1 MSEFDEFAEALMGQ
15 LSVEIDEEKV
25 IVELAKK
32 IKEDRSFT
40 VEFDDIESVS
50 KNLFVDLAQS
60 VNEYMGLEVSK
71 DLSIEY
77 LKLDEFKRLKGKK
90 VFTENGRIYVDKLFD
105 AVAKNDLKTISEL
118 IKEDITKFLV
128 YSTYVKSYI
137 SKISITYGDYLD
149 SKIYLNR
156 FILDNYPRII
166 LYKLGTPYES
176 NAESVKSGYFGAMKM
191 TILEEI
197 VHSVQDNLHRL
208 NIQAVMQVNTI
219 NEELAK
225 TILALDD
232 KTVTQLTEYLQLMTV
247 PDEFQVAKKT
257 NLFFML
263 NPDNFITNVMGPDVM
278 TYTHVEIDPKI
289 SELVPSLEEIYKKWL
304 KVSDNKWEIFTHGG
318 RKPTGI
324 DALKFVEKME
334 LLGAGEIL
342 LTSMD
347 RDGTKKGYDLDL
359 TKKVSNLVNIPVI
372 ASGGVG
378 NLEHL
383 HQGIKIGKASAVL
396 AASIFHFGEHSILEA
411 KQYLDSK
418 GIPVRI

>member
-25 IVELAKK
+25 IAELAKK

-40 VEFDDIESVS
+40 VKFDDIESVS
-50 KNLFVDLAQS
+50 QNLFADLVQR

-77 LKLDEFKRLKGKK
+77 LKLDEFKRLKGRK
-90 VFTENGRIYVDKLFD
+90 VFTETGREYVDKLFD

-118 IKEDITKFLV
+118 IKENTAKFLV

-137 SKISITYGDYLD
+137 SKISTTYGDYLD

-156 FILDNYPRII
+156 FILDDYPRII
-166 LYKLGTPYES
+166 LYKQGSPYES

-197 VHSVQDNLHRL
+197 IHSVQDNLHRL
-208 NIQAVMQVNTI
+208 NTQAVMDVNTI

-225 TILALDD
+225 TILELDD
-232 KTVTQLTEYLQLMTV
+232 KTVSQLTEYLQLQLV
-247 PDEFQVAKKT
+247 PDEFQIAKKA

-289 SELVPSLEEIYKKWL
+289 SELIPSLEEIYKRWL
-304 KVSDNKWEIFTHGG
+304 KPIQAQHAVFTTMEGMAEFVVQQILKDDADFQNYLTTFVGTNYSDYSVKKSTGKEFTQNIFNVYGKDTFL
-318 RKPTGI
+318 KLITDPPNTKELK
-324 DALKFVEKME
+324 DAQLY
-334 LLGAGEIL
+334 LN
-342 LTSMD
+342 
-347 RDGTKKGYDLDL
+347 R
-359 TKKVSNLVNIPVI
+359 
-372 ASGGVG
+372 
-378 NLEHL
+378 
-383 HQGIKIGKASAVL
+383 IK
-396 AASIFHFGEHSILEA
+396 
-411 KQYLDSK
+411 
-418 GIPVRI
+418 

>member
-25 IVELAKK
+25 IAELAKK

-40 VEFDDIESVS
+40 VKFDDIESVS
-50 KNLFVDLAQS
+50 QNLFADLVQR

-71 DLSIEY
+71 ELSIEY
-77 LKLDEFKRLKGKK
+77 LKLDEFKRLKGRK
-90 VFTENGRIYVDKLFD
+90 VFTETGREYVDKLFD

-118 IKEDITKFLV
+118 IKENTAKFLV

-137 SKISITYGDYLD
+137 SKISTTYGDYLD

-156 FILDNYPRII
+156 FILDDYPRII
-166 LYKLGTPYES
+166 LYKQGSPYES

-197 VHSVQDNLHRL
+197 IHSVQDDLHRL
-208 NIQAVMQVNTI
+208 NTQAVMDVNTI

-225 TILALDD
+225 TILELDD
-232 KTVTQLTEYLQLMTV
+232 KTVTHLTEYLQLQLV
-247 PDEFQVAKKT
+247 PDEFQIAKKA

-289 SELVPSLEEIYKKWL
+289 SELIPSLEEIYKRWL
-304 KVSDNKWEIFTHGG
+304 KPIQAQHAVFTTMEGMAEFVVQQILKDDADFQNYLTTFVGTNYSDYSVKKSTGKEFTQNIFNVYGKDTFL
-318 RKPTGI
+318 KLITDPPNTKELK
-324 DALKFVEKME
+324 DAQLY
-334 LLGAGEIL
+334 LN
-342 LTSMD
+342 
-347 RDGTKKGYDLDL
+347 R
-359 TKKVSNLVNIPVI
+359 
-372 ASGGVG
+372 
-378 NLEHL
+378 
-383 HQGIKIGKASAVL
+383 IK
-396 AASIFHFGEHSILEA
+396 
-411 KQYLDSK
+411 
-418 GIPVRI
+418 

>member
-25 IVELAKK
+25 IAELAKK

-40 VEFDDIESVS
+40 VKFDDIESVS
-50 KNLFVDLAQS
+50 QNLFADLVQR

-71 DLSIEY
+71 ELSIEY
-77 LKLDEFKRLKGKK
+77 LKLDEFKRLKGRK
-90 VFTENGRIYVDKLFD
+90 VFTETGREYVDKLFD

-118 IKEDITKFLV
+118 IKENTAKFLV

-137 SKISITYGDYLD
+137 SKISTTYGDYLD

-156 FILDNYPRII
+156 FILDDYPRII
-166 LYKLGTPYES
+166 LYKQGSPYES

-197 VHSVQDNLHRL
+197 IHSVQDNLHRL
-208 NIQAVMQVNTI
+208 NTQAVMDVNTI

-225 TILALDD
+225 TILELDD
-232 KTVTQLTEYLQLMTV
+232 KTVTQLTEYLQLQLV
-247 PDEFQVAKKT
+247 PDEFQIAKKA

-289 SELVPSLEEIYKKWL
+289 SELIPSLEEIYKRWL
-304 KVSDNKWEIFTHGG
+304 KPIQAQHAVFTTMEGMAEFVVQQILKDDADFQNYLTTFVGTNYSDYSVKKSTGKEFTQNIFNVYGKDTFL
-318 RKPTGI
+318 KLITDPPNTKELK
-324 DALKFVEKME
+324 DAQLY
-334 LLGAGEIL
+334 LN
-342 LTSMD
+342 
-347 RDGTKKGYDLDL
+347 R
-359 TKKVSNLVNIPVI
+359 
-372 ASGGVG
+372 
-378 NLEHL
+378 
-383 HQGIKIGKASAVL
+383 IK
-396 AASIFHFGEHSILEA
+396 
-411 KQYLDSK
+411 
-418 GIPVRI
+418 

>member
-25 IVELAKK
+25 IAELAKK
-32 IKEDRSFT
+32 IKEDRNF
-40 VEFDDIESVS
+40 VVKFDDVESVS
-50 KNLFVDLAQS
+50 QNLFANLVQM

-71 DLSIEY
+71 QVSIEY

-90 VFTENGRIYVDKLFD
+90 VFTENAREYVDKLFD
-105 AVAKNDLKTISEL
+105 AVARNDLKIISEL
-118 IKEDITKFLV
+118 IKEDIAKFLV

-137 SKISITYGDYLD
+137 SKISTTYADYLD
-149 SKIYLNR
+149 SRIYLNK
-156 FILDNYPRII
+156 FILDYYPRII
-166 LYKLGTPYES
+166 LYKQGQPYES

-208 NIQAVMQVNTI
+208 NIQAVMRVNTI

-247 PDEFQVAKKT
+247 PDEFQIAKKA

-278 TYTHVEIDPKI
+278 TYPHVEIDPKI
-289 SELVPSLEEIYKKWL
+289 SELIPSLEEIYKKWL
-304 KVSDNKWEIFTHGG
+304 KPIQAQHAIFTTMEGMAEFVVQQILKDDVDFQNYLTTFVG
-318 RKPTGI
+318 TNYSDYSVKKSTGKEFTQRI
-324 DALKFVEKME
+324 FDVYDKDTFLKLITNPPNTRE
-334 LLGAGEIL
+334 LKDPQLYL
-342 LTSMD
+342 N
-347 RDGTKKGYDLDL
+347 R
-359 TKKVSNLVNIPVI
+359 
-372 ASGGVG
+372 
-378 NLEHL
+378 
-383 HQGIKIGKASAVL
+383 IK
-396 AASIFHFGEHSILEA
+396 
-411 KQYLDSK
+411 
-418 GIPVRI
+418 